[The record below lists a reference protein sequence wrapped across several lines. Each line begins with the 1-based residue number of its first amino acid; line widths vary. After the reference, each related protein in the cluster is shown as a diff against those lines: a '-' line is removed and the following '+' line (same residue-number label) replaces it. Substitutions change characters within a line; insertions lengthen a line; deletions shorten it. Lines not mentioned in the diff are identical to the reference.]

1 MNQHSK
7 KLRRAIE
14 LWLKRHSNLTV
25 QSMKKAGG
33 CIAFL
38 QLHGCIVQQVTVRKD
53 HVTIDIDQPGPW
65 LKGSIHITRVHGS
78 VRQVVKTT
86 SVRGCQ
92 VNWIEVEANRLLQ
105 REG

>member
-1 MNQHSK
+1 MNNRSK

-25 QSMKKAGG
+25 QSMKKASA

-53 HVTIDIDQPGPW
+53 HVIIDIDQPGQW

-92 VNWIEVEANRLLQ
+92 VNWIELEQHQLLR

>member
-1 MNQHSK
+1 MSK
-7 KLRRAIE
+7 LSHLRKAIE
-14 LWLKRHSNLTV
+14 LRLRRGSNLTV
-25 QSMKKAGG
+25 QSMKKASS
-33 CIAFL
+33 CIAYL
-38 QLHGCIVQQVTVRKD
+38 QQHGCIVHQVTVRKD
-53 HVTIDIDQPGPW
+53 HVTVDIDQPGPW

-92 VNWIEVEANRLLQ
+92 VNWIEAEANRLLQ